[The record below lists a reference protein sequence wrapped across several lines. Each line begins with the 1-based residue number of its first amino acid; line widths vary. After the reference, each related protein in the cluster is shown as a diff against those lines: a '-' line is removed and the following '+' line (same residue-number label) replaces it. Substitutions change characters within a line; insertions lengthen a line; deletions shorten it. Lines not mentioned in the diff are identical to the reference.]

1 MKNLASRLADLADD
15 ADRLGLK
22 TAADELDGLL
32 RGLDAQDSELVTQLS
47 QDDIDAARAGDKIT
61 HITQKFA
68 VEIVNKLFGFENKQE
83 GRAMLFD
90 GKDDVPGLGMRDHYD
105 VKELF
110 DWLDP

>member
-47 QDDIDAARAGDKIT
+47 QDDIDAARLGDRSM
-61 HITQKFA
+61 HVTQKFA
-68 VEIVNKLFGFENKQE
+68 TGIVNKVYGFENKLE
-83 GRAMLFD
+83 GATMLFD
-90 GKDDVPGLGMRDHYD
+90 GKDDMPGLGKKEYYD